1 MINIYKTIDGRI
13 VTLKQPEAGCWIC
26 AVSPTEDEVAYL
38 INEMKLDTG
47 FVRAAL
53 DDEESSRI
61 EAEENQTL
69 VIVDVPIAERHDDK
83 TVVYSTMPMS
93 IIITDSFVVT
103 VSLRENP
110 VISEIT
116 EGLLKNIQT
125 GLKTRFLLSLLLR
138 IATRYLLYLKQ
149 IDKISSFT
157 ERQLHKSMK
166 NEELIQLLEL
176 EKSLVYFSTSLKSN
190 EMTLQRILRGKII
203 KLYDE
208 DEDILEDVLIEIKQA
223 IEMCNIYSSILSGMM
238 DAFASIIS
246 NNLNIVMK
254 ILTCLTIIMA
264 IPTMIFSFY
273 GMNVNYLPLA
283 NSWFPLAFSLIAVT
297 IVTIVL
303 VKKGMFK

>member
-61 EAEENQTL
+61 ESEENQTL
-69 VIVDVPIAERHDDK
+69 VIVDVPIAERHDEK

-103 VSLRENP
+103 VSLRENS

-116 EGLLKNIQT
+116 EGLIKNIQT

-166 NEELIQLLEL
+166 NKELIQLLEL

-273 GMNVNYLPLA
+273 GMNVSYLPLA
-283 NSWFPLAFSLIAVT
+283 NSWFPISFSVVSVIAAT
-297 IVTIVL
+297 IIL